1 MILIKS
7 RLRSQVGAYT
17 FNPQIDAKSRKLEN
31 QRGDGRERHDILY
44 QQACH
49 VDEKSSAPRGR
60 HNNT

>member
-1 MILIKS
+1 M
-7 RLRSQVGAYT
+7 GAYT

-31 QRGDGRERHDILY
+31 QREDGRKRHDILY

-49 VDEKSSAPRGR
+49 VDEKSSVPRGR